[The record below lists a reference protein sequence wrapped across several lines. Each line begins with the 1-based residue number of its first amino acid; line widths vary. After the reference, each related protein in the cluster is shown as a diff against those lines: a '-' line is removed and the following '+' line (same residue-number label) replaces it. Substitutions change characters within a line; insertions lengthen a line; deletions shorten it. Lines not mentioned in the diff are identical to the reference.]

1 VSLDGTYR
9 TRRVPLNIIKG
20 LADCTLD
27 TLKIS
32 AHQDVDG
39 SDMAL
44 VSRQS
49 LLTAVSDLHTL
60 VSTCTFAEH
69 IVGDVSVI
77 RSLEADTFKLNP
89 TLCYMSDVM
98 RELKAALHLK
108 TDDKQHIT
116 MNYSF
121 DATCAFRADPVRLK
135 QILLNYTSNALKFT
149 DKGQVTISARVTAC
163 STAILFSVKDTGIG
177 IKEADRCLIFSTVAQ
192 ASSSTAGRHNSSGL
206 GLYLVSL
213 LAERMGGSV
222 GYTSVPNAGS
232 TFWFRMPHVR

>member
-1 VSLDGTYR
+1 MLKYVNHELR
-9 TRRVPLNIIKG
+9 NPLNII
-20 LADCTLD
+20 ADCTLD

-32 AHQDVDG
+32 AHQDVDV
-39 SDMAL
+39 SDMVL

-69 IVGDVSVI
+69 IVGDVFVI
-77 RSLEADTFKLNP
+77 RSLEADTFKRDP

-98 RELKAALHLK
+98 RELKDALHLK
-108 TDDKQHIT
+108 ADDKQHIT

-121 DATCAFRADPVRLK
+121 DATCASKADPVRLK
-135 QILLNYTSNALKFT
+135 QILLNYATNALKFT

-192 ASSSTAGRHNSSGL
+192 ASSSTAGRHSSSGL

-222 GYTSVPNAGS
+222 GYTTVPNAGS
-232 TFWFRMPHVR
+232 TFWFRMPYVR